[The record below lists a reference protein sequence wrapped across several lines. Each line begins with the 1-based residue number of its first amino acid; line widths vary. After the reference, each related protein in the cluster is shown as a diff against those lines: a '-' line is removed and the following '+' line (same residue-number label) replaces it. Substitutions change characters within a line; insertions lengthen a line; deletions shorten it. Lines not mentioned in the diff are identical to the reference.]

1 MHPLSFLLRR
11 IIYAIIITL
20 TTEANAFFGALI
32 LLLTC
37 LFMMTLVVLEVQWQ
51 DNLINGQHLVNE
63 VCFYILCAI
72 LMLYCG
78 IIKDPYLLK
87 FIGSLSIYL
96 VCSMIIFNTFV
107 ILYDIFVFTRLLC
120 KRYKQQVPKKFK
132 QKGVVLK
139 R

>member
-1 MHPLSFLLRR
+1 MALRQSYKTLFYGLKKNQHHNVAIVHPLSFLLRR

-32 LLLTC
+32 LMLTC
-37 LFMMTLVVLEVQWQ
+37 LFMMTLVVLEAQWQ

-78 IIKDPYLLK
+78 IIQDPY
-87 FIGSLSIYL
+87 
-96 VCSMIIFNTFV
+96 
-107 ILYDIFVFTRLLC
+107 
-120 KRYKQQVPKKFK
+120 
-132 QKGVVLK
+132 
-139 R
+139 